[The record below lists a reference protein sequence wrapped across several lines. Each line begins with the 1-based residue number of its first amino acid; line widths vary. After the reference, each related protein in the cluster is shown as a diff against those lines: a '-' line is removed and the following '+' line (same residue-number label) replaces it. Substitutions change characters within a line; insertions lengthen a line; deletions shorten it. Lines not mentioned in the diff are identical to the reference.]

1 MTINYSNVYILS
13 HRIGGET
20 MRRDILIIIAA
31 SVVLACLATA
41 GAVLLAPYIT
51 L

>member
-1 MTINYSNVYILS
+1 MY
-13 HRIGGET
+13 
-20 MRRDILIIIAA
+20 RDIFIIVIA
-31 SVVLACLATA
+31 SVVLAGLLVA

>member
-1 MTINYSNVYILS
+1 M
-13 HRIGGET
+13 H
-20 MRRDILIIIAA
+20 RDILIITAA
-31 SVVLACLATA
+31 SVVLAGLLVA

>member
-1 MTINYSNVYILS
+1 MY
-13 HRIGGET
+13 
-20 MRRDILIIIAA
+20 RDILIIIIA
-31 SVVLACLATA
+31 SVVLACLVVA

>member
-1 MTINYSNVYILS
+1 MY
-13 HRIGGET
+13 
-20 MRRDILIIIAA
+20 RDIFIIIIA
-31 SVVLACLATA
+31 SVILAGLVVA